1 MRRIVGVETEYG
13 LAARSTGSASVIPAD
28 AGISARGARLSGGEA
43 AQRLFTPLEREY
55 ASSNVFLP
63 NGGRLYLDVGS
74 HPEYA
79 TAECASLDDLLV
91 HERAGDELLVA
102 LAQRAEAEGADAG
115 EPVSFR
121 LLKNN
126 VDSHG
131 NSYGCHENYCI
142 PRALDL
148 PGLAAA
154 LTPFLVTRQVLCG
167 SGRWRP
173 DGYAI
178 SQRAEVLHDELSSM
192 TTRSRPLINTRD
204 EPLADPG
211 RFRRLHVIS
220 GDSNCS
226 ETSAA
231 LKVGSLLAVLDAVE
245 AAASG
250 AGQAPPDL
258 ELADVG
264 DSLRAVAH
272 DPRAILTLASGRTIG
287 ALDIQREYLAW
298 LGETPTAARPEGD
311 RGKRQGREDSGSIAR
326 GARDGDDRQGSV
338 PIGARWERVLDL
350 LEARADEALDGEVE
364 WVTKRA
370 LLRRYADSRG
380 LAWDDR
386 RLAQVDLA
394 CHEITR
400 AADGT
405 PRGLFRLLEARG
417 AAFRLTDPDAVARA
431 MTEPPSDTRAV
442 LRGRLISAAREHGVA
457 YSVDWLQFTAHG
469 VPTVLGVHGDRA
481 VTLPDPLAV
490 ADESVD
496 AMLAALATAG

>member
-13 LAARSTGSASVIPAD
+13 LAARKPDG
-28 AGISARGARLSGGEA
+28 ARGVRISGGEA
-43 AQRLFTPLEREY
+43 AQRLFTPLERQY

-63 NGGRLYLDVGS
+63 NGGRMYLDVGS

-79 TAECASLDDLLV
+79 TPECANLDDLLV

-115 EPVSFR
+115 EPIDIR

-126 VDSHG
+126 VDAHG

-148 PGLAAA
+148 PGLAAV

-167 SGRWRP
+167 SGRWSP
-173 DGYAI
+173 DGFAI

-204 EPLADPG
+204 EPLADPS

-226 ETSAA
+226 EPSAA

-245 AAASG
+245 AASTG
-250 AGQAPPDL
+250 AGPAVPAL
-258 ELADVG
+258 ELADVAG
-264 DSLRAVAH
+264 ALRAVAH
-272 DPRAILTLASGRTIG
+272 DPRAVLTLASGRTIG
-287 ALDIQREYLAW
+287 ALDIQWAYLAAA
-298 LGETPTAARPEGD
+298 GETPIAARW
-311 RGKRQGREDSGSIAR
+311 A
-326 GARDGDDRQGSV
+326 
-338 PIGARWERVLDL
+338 RVLDL
-350 LEARADEALDGEVE
+350 LEAGAEDDLDGEVE

-370 LLRRYADSRG
+370 LLRRYADARG
-380 LAWDDR
+380 LAWSDR

-394 CHEITR
+394 FHELTR

-405 PRGLFRLLEARG
+405 PRGLFRLLEGRG
-417 AAFRLTDPDAVARA
+417 AASRLTDPDAVGRA
-431 MTEPPSDTRAV
+431 LVTPPPDTRAV
-442 LRGRLISAAREHGVA
+442 LRGRLIRTARQERRP
-457 YSVDWLQFTAHG
+457 YTVDWVQFTAHDLPDG
-469 VPTVLGVHGDRA
+469 AGGRGDRA
-481 VTLPDPLAV
+481 VKLPDPLAV
-490 ADESVD
+490 ADEAVD
-496 AMLAALATAG
+496 AMVEALASPSRG